1 MPRTQTCKSEPP
13 KTEQATVS
21 ILERDLS
28 QKPSL
33 QMVAIANICLPSITQ
48 LRRSFNPIKME
59 ELIQSVEAHGILEN
73 LIVRPL
79 PGKDNQYE
87 LIAGT
92 RRYQAAI
99 TAGLEEV
106 PCSICNLTDEQAL
119 ALALTENLQREDL
132 NAVDETESI
141 LQLLALR
148 LNVSVEQV
156 PSLLFR
162 MQDEQRRKVP
172 LNILGSEQGQT
183 VITVFKEL
191 GKFSW
196 ESFVSMRLPLLN
208 LPQEILSLI
217 RDQKI
222 AYTKAQ
228 VVARI
233 KDPASRQTLLEEAIA
248 SRLSL
253 NQIKERVNALQPN
266 SDSPSPKATIQ
277 EVTRRVTKSR
287 VWENQDRWERVKVLL
302 KELLVIVEQ

>member
-28 QKPSL
+28 QKPSM

>member
-1 MPRTQTCKSEPP
+1 
-13 KTEQATVS
+13 
-21 ILERDLS
+21 
-28 QKPSL
+28 
-33 QMVAIANICLPSITQ
+33 
-48 LRRSFNPIKME
+48 ME

>member
-28 QKPSL
+28 QKPSQ